1 MAQTAEQIH
10 EDFPL
15 DGNALRVGADGTP
28 TLIGMSCG
36 DCGAKAFPPAPVCP
50 ECMSEKISD
59 IELSQTGSLYTWS
72 VVHVAPKGWNVP
84 YIAGYVDLP
93 EGVRVFAHIVGA
105 DPEALEMDMD
115 VMLTTA
121 TLGEN
126 EDGPVESYA
135 FTPVKAQGG
144 RNA

>member
-1 MAQTAEQIH
+1 MAQTAEKLH

-15 DGNALRVGADGTP
+15 DGNALRIGADGAP
-28 TLIGMSCG
+28 TLIGMACG

-50 ECMSEKISD
+50 ECMSENVAD
-59 IELSQTGSLYTWS
+59 IDLSQTGSLYTWS

-93 EGVRVFAHIVGA
+93 EGVRVFAHIVGV
-105 DPEALEMDMD
+105 DPDALEMDME
-115 VMLTTA
+115 VTLTTA
-121 TLGEN
+121 KLGEN

-135 FTPVKAQGG
+135 FTPVKA
-144 RNA
+144 